1 MKRILNLCLLCMAL
15 MWGGGQPAKAQ
26 VSFGQAEKFNNDWRF
41 TLEDA
46 TEATN
51 PTFDDSKWRKLD
63 LPHDWSIEGQMS
75 PTLASCTGYL
85 PGGIGWYRKT
95 FEVTETNKRHYIY
108 FEGVYNRSEV
118 YLNGQLLGKRPN
130 GYISFMYDMTPHL
143 KQGKNV
149 LAVRVDHSRYADSR
163 WYTGSGIYRD
173 VWMVKAGDI
182 HFAQWGVGWQATKIT
197 NSRATVQ
204 VDMEVVNDGPSPTPS
219 QGRDINSPANKTMSV
234 RATIYDAEGKQVA
247 KASSR
252 TIQVNSLTQN
262 AKHTLNLNISKP
274 KRWTLKTPYLYTL
287 KTEVLVDGK
296 TVDSST
302 CRVGLR
308 TLQFDANKG
317 FALNGEWMKVKG
329 VCLHHDAGVLGSVV
343 PRDVWERRLRN
354 LKEMGANAIRMSHNP
369 QAPDVYDLC
378 DELGLMVMD
387 EASDE
392 WEFPK
397 RKWVQGWNVGTPS
410 FDGTFDFFEEWIEQ
424 DVTDMVRRDRNHP
437 SIILWSIGNEVDYPN
452 DPYSHPVLDGTT
464 INQPMFGGY
473 KPDAPDAMRIG
484 EIAKRLTA
492 RVKEVDTS
500 RPVTGAL
507 AGVVMSNQTAY
518 PGAVDV
524 VGYNYTE
531 NRYDEDHKTYPDRII
546 YGSET
551 HSSYEAWKAVRD
563 REHIFGQ
570 FIWTGTDY
578 LGESGRWPS
587 RGLHTGLLDFGS
599 FKKPRGWFRASL
611 WSEKPL
617 TYIGTYPMRRQG
629 NNRRGANLSIDAP
642 DLWNYR
648 NGQTIR
654 VVCYTNS
661 PQARLLLNGEVV
673 GEMKPMDDATGMIH
687 WDIPYKA
694 GKLTAEGCNQD
705 GNVESTYTIQTS
717 GRPYALK
724 VRIDEPH
731 LLEECKSAG
740 DRSKDN
746 SAAKHSSALLSE
758 ASLLHSSTP
767 NRVLHFLIEVV
778 DENGIL
784 VKQADNMITCMVQGP
799 GRLLGLENSDNT
811 DMTNHRDQ
819 RQRVY
824 QGRLLAYVQSTG
836 EEGTIRIHCSSPL
849 LEGATAEV
857 EVTLPREKGTIAPG
871 KLWPDN
877 NGEHINA
884 HGGGVLYHNGT
895 YYWYGEHKSENTS
908 KALVG
913 VTCYSSKNLTD
924 WQNEGPVLRVS
935 DDPESDITAG
945 CVIERPKVI
954 YNKQTGKFVMWFH
967 LELKNRGYEAAR
979 AAVAVSDSPTGPFR
993 FIRSGRVNP
1002 GIQPSNMT
1010 EEEKTAMQALDM
1022 ADYKEWWTP
1031 AWYKAID
1038 KGLFVKRDLE
1048 GGQMSRDMTLYVD
1061 DDGKAYHIYSSE
1073 DNMTLHIAE
1082 LTDDY
1087 LSHTGKYVRLA
1098 PAGHNEAPA
1107 IFKRNGKYWM
1117 ITSGCTGWDPN
1128 EARMFSADNIY
1139 GPWTKHPNPCVGPK
1153 ANLTFGGQSTYILPV
1168 QGKQDAFI
1176 FMADMWRPQ
1185 RHIDGRYIWLP
1196 IQYRADGTP
1205 FIEWMEAW
1213 KPSEFFK

>member
-1 MKRILNLCLLCMAL
+1 MNRIYYLCLFCIAL
-15 MWGGGQPAKAQ
+15 MWGGNTVNAQ
-26 VSFGQAEKFNNDWRF
+26 VSFGQAEKFNDDWRF
-41 TLEDA
+41 VLEDVA
-46 TEATN
+46 EAAK
-51 PTFDDSKWRKLD
+51 PAFDDSKWRKLD

-95 FEVTETNKRHYIY
+95 FEVGKTDQHHFIY

-118 YLNGQLLGKRPN
+118 YLNGELLGKRPN
-130 GYISFMYDMTPHL
+130 GYISFMYDLTPHL
-143 KQGKNV
+143 KPGKNV

-173 VWMVKAGDI
+173 VWMVKAGDL
-182 HFAQWGVGWQATKIT
+182 HFAQWGVGWQATRIS
-197 NSRATVQ
+197 NSQATVQ
-204 VDMEVVNDGPSPTPS
+204 VDMEVVSEGKN
-219 QGRDINSPANKTMSV
+219 PAYKKLSVCATM
-234 RATIYDAEGKQVA
+234 YDAEGKRVA
-247 KASSR
+247 TATKSLSAQNSGSN
-252 TIQVNSLTQN
+252 IQKQTVYLKVRNPQ
-262 AKHTLNLNISKP
+262 
-274 KRWTLKTPYLYTL
+274 RWGLKNPYLYTL
-287 KTEVLVDGK
+287 KTEIVADGK
-296 TVDSST
+296 VVDSST

-343 PRDVWERRLRN
+343 PRDVWERRLKN

-378 DELGLMVMD
+378 DELGLLVMD

-397 RKWVQGWNVGTPS
+397 RKWMEGWNVGTPS

-437 SIILWSIGNEVDYPN
+437 CVFLWSIGNEVDYPN

-531 NRYDEDHKTYPDRII
+531 NRYDEDHATYPDRII

-551 HSSYEAWKAVRD
+551 HSSYQAWQAVRD

-611 WSEKPL
+611 WSENPV
-617 TYIGTYPMRRQG
+617 TYIGTYPIRRQAG
-629 NNRRGANLSIDAP
+629 NRGGRGNQLSTDAT

-648 NGQTIR
+648 DGQTIR

-673 GEMKPMDDATGMIH
+673 GEMKPYDEATGIIH

-694 GKLTAEGCNQD
+694 GKLIAEGCSAA
-705 GNVESTYTIQTS
+705 GEVESTYTIETS
-717 GRPYALK
+717 GRPYAIRAR
-724 VRIDEPH
+724 V
-731 LLEECKSAG
+731 EEK
-740 DRSKDN
+740 
-746 SAAKHSSALLSE
+746 ALDDKQTI
-758 ASLLHSSTP
+758 AH
-767 NRVLHFLIEVV
+767 VLIEVV
-778 DENGIL
+778 DENGVL

-799 GRLLGLENSDNT
+799 ARLLGLENSDNT
-811 DMTNHRDQ
+811 DMTNHRDN

-836 EEGTIRIHCSSPL
+836 EEGTVRIYCSSPL
-849 LEGATAEV
+849 LQDAIAEV
-857 EVTLPREKGTIAPG
+857 EVTFPRKEGSIAPG
-871 KLWPDN
+871 KLWPDTD
-877 NGEHINA
+877 GTHINA
-884 HGGGVLYHNGT
+884 HGGGVLYHEGT

-908 KALVG
+908 QALVG
-913 VTCYSSKNLTD
+913 VMCYSSKNLTD
-924 WQNEGPVLRVS
+924 WKNEGPVLRVS
-935 DDPESDITAG
+935 DNPDSDITAG
-945 CVIERPKVI
+945 CIIERPKVI
-954 YNKQTGKFVMWFH
+954 YNKKTGKFVLWFH
-967 LELKNRGYEAAR
+967 LELKGRGYEAAR
-979 AAVAVSDSPTGPFR
+979 AGVAVGDTPTGPFH

-1002 GIQPSNMT
+1002 GILPFNMT
-1010 EEEKTAMQALDM
+1010 EEEKAAMQALKMD
-1022 ADYKEWWTP
+1022 DYKEWWTP
-1031 AWYKAID
+1031 EWYKAID

-1048 GGQMSRDMTLYVD
+1048 GGQMSRDMTLFVD

-1073 DNMTLHIAE
+1073 DNLTLHIAE
-1082 LTDDY
+1082 LSDDY
-1087 LSHTGKYVRLA
+1087 LSHSGKYVRMA

-1107 IFKRNGKYWM
+1107 IFKKDGKYWM

-1128 EARMFSADNIY
+1128 EARMFSAENIY

-1168 QGKQDAFI
+1168 QGKKDYFI
-1176 FMADMWRPQ
+1176 FMADMWRPR

-1196 IQYRADGTP
+1196 IQFHADGTP
-1205 FIEWMEAW
+1205 FVEWKDQWEL
-1213 KPSEFFK
+1213 